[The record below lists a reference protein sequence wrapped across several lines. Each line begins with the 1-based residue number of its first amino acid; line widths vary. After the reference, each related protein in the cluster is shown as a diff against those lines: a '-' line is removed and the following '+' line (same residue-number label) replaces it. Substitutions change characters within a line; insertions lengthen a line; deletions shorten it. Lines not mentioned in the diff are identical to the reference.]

1 MYVSTTSEPL
11 VPFPAPTGQGG
22 VAGNVSAVGAP
33 RTPPWQFCNT
43 MAVTRAVAGSIVV
56 VTTASAPVNGPA
68 GVAIVQ
74 PVAELLSESMRILS
88 WPAAPALSGAVRPN
102 NRTKARVA
110 TPPSAAREERRTYIG
125 LCMES

>member
-74 PVAELLSESMRILS
+74 AL
-88 WPAAPALSGAVRPN
+88 ALSGAVRPN
-102 NRTKARVA
+102 NRTKARIA

-125 LCMES
+125 LCIGV